1 MFMLQM
7 TNIILIIHKV
17 VFYFIFKLK
26 YIYLNIFMLYLNEKK
41 ILINIFI
48 KQYI

>member
-7 TNIILIIHKV
+7 TNIILLIHND

-26 YIYLNIFMLYLNEKK
+26 YIYLNIFVLYLNEKK

-48 KQYI
+48 KQCI